1 MPSPSPSNF
10 IAEDT
15 TIKGNITT
23 ASSLTIAGAIEG
35 DVNAGGEVHVLA
47 DAVVRGDISGPS
59 VVIAGKVDGRVNA
72 SGRLLI
78 TTSGHVTGDIAVRSL
93 LIEEGG
99 TLQGQCAM
107 GANLPALS
115 GRAAS
120 SSPNNGRPHTP
131 AMLPNLASTP
141 PPLRP
146 PER

>member
-1 MPSPSPSNF
+1 MPSPSNY

-15 TIKGNITT
+15 TIKGSITT
-23 ASSLTIAGAIEG
+23 ASSLTVAGAIEG
-35 DVNAGGEVHVLA
+35 DINAGGEVHVLA
-47 DAVVRGDISGPS
+47 DAAVRGDVSGPS
-59 VVIAGKVDGRVNA
+59 VVIAGKVDGRINA

-107 GANLPALS
+107 GANLPALPA
-115 GRAAS
+115 R
-120 SSPNNGRPHTP
+120 NNGRSLTP
-131 AMLPNLASTP
+131 APLPVTPAP

-146 PER
+146 PPER